1 MANYTCRK
9 AALQEAKFVLVKIK
23 PIITVFIKITCV
35 LSLRV

>member
-1 MANYTCRK
+1 MANYTHRK

-23 PIITVFIKITCV
+23 PVITVYIRISCV